1 MPAGLHSRLISAA
14 DGRSVAIAGKVATIE
29 QVEAS
34 AFATVSKSRRA
45 FPVFRWTLFIPLM
58 LLSLAPSAALA
69 GKFNR
74 VLNVGDKAPA
84 FASLKNVDG
93 KRHGLADFK
102 RAKLLVVAFICNHCP
117 TAKLYE
123 PRMIAFQKKYAAKGV
138 QFVAISSSRFPA
150 DGFKQMQARA
160 KKSGY
165 RFPYLHDPTQTTG
178 RAYGA
183 TNTPHF
189 FVLDGK
195 RRIAYMGAFDDNQV
209 LAKVEVHYVTDA
221 VDALLKG
228 KTPEVAETRQ
238 FGCEIEY
245 ETK

>member
-1 MPAGLHSRLISAA
+1 VARWKLLVVAA
-14 DGRSVAIAGKVATIE
+14 IVA
-29 QVEAS
+29 
-34 AFATVSKSRRA
+34 
-45 FPVFRWTLFIPLM
+45 
-58 LLSLAPSAALA
+58 LAPHAASA

-74 VLNVGDKAPA
+74 VLSIGDKAPA
-84 FASLKNVDG
+84 FASLRNVDG
-93 KRHGLADFK
+93 KRHSLANYK
-102 RAKLLVVAFICNHCP
+102 RARLVVVAFICNHCP
-117 TAKLYE
+117 MAKQYE

-150 DGFKQMQARA
+150 DGFEQMQARA

-165 RFPYLHDPTQTTG
+165 RFPYLHDPTQKTG

-183 TNTPHF
+183 THTPHF

-195 RRIAYMGAFDDNQV
+195 RRVAYMGAFDDNKDA
-209 LAKVEVHYVTDA
+209 AKVEEHSLREA